1 MHDEPREPSDAPQRP
16 REPRQPEPER
26 GNERDPDKVIP
37 ADQTAPG
44 LGDVEIG
51 GESLD
56 P

>member
-1 MHDEPREPSDAPQRP
+1 MSEHHKADGE
-16 REPRQPEPER
+16 PEPQAEPE
-26 GNERDPDKVIP
+26 NDRDQENVIP

-44 LGDVEIG
+44 MGDVEIG

>member
-1 MHDEPREPSDAPQRP
+1 MSEHPEDRDVEPRTEGDDADATDS
-16 REPRQPEPER
+16 
-26 GNERDPDKVIP
+26 GKVVP

>member
-1 MHDEPREPSDAPQRP
+1 MSEHPEDRDEDLQTEGDEPSASDA
-16 REPRQPEPER
+16 
-26 GNERDPDKVIP
+26 DTVVP